1 MDYRPLY
8 LKNTTNSAIVVTNL
22 GLTIAPNDATVINW
36 EDIDRVIDDGDL
48 RSLISNGAV
57 VVNNGSSDLSPLDAF
72 SYIDPLSNL
81 QANYFTSAQLNS
93 GQLDTRY
100 YNKSQVDSSFSNYY
114 SKNQVDASFG
124 LYYSKNQIDTTLGSY
139 YTSSQSDLKF
149 APIVHNHDERYY
161 TRTQLA
167 TSTQSQIDYGN
178 LINLPS
184 TFTPPIST
192 ATVLGGVKI
201 GSNINVTA
209 DGIISVTFPA
219 SYVLPPATATI
230 LGGVKIG
237 SGVNVDASGTISI
250 TPYVL
255 PQATATVLGGVM
267 IGSGVNIANG
277 VISVTPYTLP
287 VATSSVLGGVKQ
299 GANVTISGDGTISV
313 ATPYTLPVATSSVLG
328 GVKIGSNVTVDASGT
343 ISIAAATTSV
353 FGVVK
358 VGSGLSVSSGVVS
371 VSFGGT
377 GSATTSARSDH
388 THTNGTGIGGPY
400 YTQTQLQTAGQSS
413 VNWSNITN
421 KPTLGGNNWIQ
432 SVKAK
437 YTGNAAPTGATIDS
451 VTYVSGD
458 RLIWSSGTGANQH
471 VYQFDGT
478 NWTDAYTPSLNDT
491 VVIMKDADDL
501 NQSIDLFNGTTW
513 AKIADPSWQSHGN
526 LTNLLN
532 DDHPQYHNGSLAFT
546 GNLDMGTH
554 NIINIGLVDGIDI
567 SSHDHSTGNGAKIDH
582 ANLNNS
588 GTNTHAQIDSHIA
601 DETLHFT
608 ASSISHSVLQN
619 LSSDDHQQYIKVDG
633 TRSFTGTISGI
644 TPTASAHLATKGYID
659 SNISNQY
666 YYKTITGPAG
676 FSAISATKNSDTLSL
691 QTGNNILSI
700 GSSNVSGVNTVTF
713 TVNQGS
719 ISHSSI
725 SNLAADDHTQYLT
738 LDRHSAITTNP
749 HSTTLTQVISADSAA
764 SGLTVSD
771 LMTLRGGGDA
781 SSLHNHDGRY
791 FTQTQLGATTGSS
804 GASRIGIT
812 PISGISSTNVQSA
825 LSELK
830 SNITNGVSL
839 QNAYNNGQVI
849 TLANI
854 GLPVKIDSTSANCAP
869 LELTNR
875 TSAPTTNFTSGSIVV
890 VNNVLY
896 IYDGTRGKWLSP
908 SKAFCFGKTG
918 GTRGQQLKIA
928 DVNAV
933 GTGLAITQKGTITS
947 FAFHTTTTGTTTG
960 QGYIYVNGVS
970 QYPFTVNTNGSASST
985 SLNIDVS
992 KNDVVTVIMSTSSP
1006 DLNNATCTIEYCW
1019 RL

>member
-8 LKNTTNSAIVVTNL
+8 VKNTTNSSIVVTNL
-22 GLTIAPNDATVINW
+22 GLTIAPNDTTIVNW
-36 EDIDRVIDDGDL
+36 EDIDRIVDDGDL
-48 RSLISNGAV
+48 RSLISNGAIV
-57 VVNNGSSDLSPLDAF
+57 INNGTSDLTPLDAF

-81 QANYFTSAQLNS
+81 QANYFTSSQLNS

-100 YNKSQVDSSFSNYY
+100 YNKSQIDSSFSNYY

-124 LYYSKNQIDTTLGSY
+124 FYYSKNQIDTTFANY
-139 YTSSQSDLKF
+139 YTSAQSDLKF
-149 APIVHNHDERYY
+149 SPIVHNHDDRYY
-161 TRTQLA
+161 TKSQLA
-167 TSTQSQIDYGN
+167 AATQAQIDYSN
-178 LINLPS
+178 LTNIPS
-184 TFTPPIST
+184 TFMPPVAT
-192 ATVLGGVKI
+192 TTVLGGVKI

-219 SYVLPPATATI
+219 SYVLPAATSSV
-230 LGGVKIG
+230 LGGVKVG
-237 SGVNVDASGTISI
+237 SGIVVDASGTISV
-250 TPYVL
+250 TPYIL

-299 GANVTISGDGTISV
+299 GTNVTISGDGTISV
-313 ATPYTLPVATSSVLG
+313 AAPYSLPVATSSVLG
-328 GVKIGSNVTVDASGT
+328 GVKIGSNVIVDASGT
-343 ISIAAATTSV
+343 VSIATATTSV

-371 VSFGGT
+371 TSFSGT

-388 THTNGTGIGGPY
+388 THTNGSGIGGPY

-437 YTGNAAPTGATIDS
+437 YTGTTVPSGATIGG

-458 RLIWSSGTGANQH
+458 RLIWASGTGANQH
-471 VYQFDGT
+471 VYQFDGST
-478 NWTDAYTPSLNDT
+478 WTDVYTPSLNDT
-491 VVIMKDADDL
+491 VVIMSDTDDL
-501 NQSIDLFNGTTW
+501 NQSIDLYNGSSW

-532 DDHPQYHNGSLAFT
+532 DDHPQYHNGSLAYT
-546 GNLDMGTH
+546 GNLDVGNN
-554 NIINIGLVDGIDI
+554 NIINVNLIDGLDI

-588 GTNTHAQIDSHIA
+588 GTNTHTQIDSHIA
-601 DETLHFT
+601 DATLHFT
-608 ASSISHSVLQN
+608 VSSISHSILQN
-619 LSSDDHQQYIKVDG
+619 LSADDHQQYIKVDG
-633 TRSFTGTISGI
+633 TRNFTGTISGI
-644 TPTASAHLATKGYID
+644 TPTASSHLATKGYID
-659 SNISNQY
+659 TAISNQC

-676 FSAISATKNSDTLSL
+676 FSSLTATKNSDSLSL
-691 QTGNNILSI
+691 QTGNSILSVN
-700 GSSNVSGVNTVTF
+700 SSVVSGVNTITL
-713 TVNQGS
+713 TVNQSS

-725 SNLAADDHTQYLT
+725 SNLAADDHIQYLT
-738 LDRHSAITTNP
+738 VDRHSAITTNP
-749 HSTTLTQVISADSAA
+749 HSTTLTQTITADSAA

-791 FTQTQLGATTGSS
+791 FTQTQLGSTTGSS
-804 GASRIGIT
+804 GASKIGIT

-830 SNITNGVSL
+830 SNIANGVSL
-839 QNAYNNGQVI
+839 QSAYNNGQTI
-849 TLANI
+849 TLAST
-854 GLPVKIDSTSANCAP
+854 GLPIKIDSTSANCAP

-875 TSAPTTNFTSGSIVV
+875 ASAPTTNFAAGSIVV

-896 IYDGTRGKWLSP
+896 VYDGTRGKWLSP
-908 SKAFCFGKTG
+908 SKAAFFGKSG
-918 GTRGQQLKIA
+918 GTRGQQLRIA
-928 DVNAV
+928 DVGAV
-933 GTGLAITQKGTITS
+933 GTGLSIPQNGTITS

-960 QGYIYVNGVS
+960 HGYIYVNGVS
-970 QYPFTVNTNGSASST
+970 QYSFTVNTNGVASST
-985 SLNIDVS
+985 SLNIDINQ
-992 KNDVVTVIMSTSSP
+992 NDVVTVVMSTASP
-1006 DLNNATCTIEYCW
+1006 NLNNATCTIEYCW